1 MTYLKTDIDKFVD
14 QKSAEWVVNGG
25 IEEEW
30 DNYLEQLQKMGLDR
44 MREIYQEAY
53 NERMEKS
60 K

>member
-1 MTYLKTDIDKFVD
+1 MD

-30 DNYLEQLQKMGLDR
+30 DSYLEQLQKMGLDR

-53 NERMEKS
+53 NERMEES
-60 K
+60 N